1 MGDSTGMKKA
11 ALLYMLEILKS
22 ESASCIGMDQGDIID
37 KLADSYGITLNRE
50 TVGRNLDILLDV
62 YPQNITYRLNNAH
75 KRCGWRWKEKKS
87 GDFDESEIRLLLGVV
102 ECYGKLDSHHKQ
114 DLMMR
119 IAELGEGIKANAPSP
134 RMDERKKRD
143 GAYRLF
149 YNIGALGEAIAKGA
163 KISFSKGIYTKEGD
177 VIRAEGE
184 YARTYLVRPVSIAFK
199 NNAYMLIATYG
210 DDGDPRVMHQSID
223 TMFDVAIIS
232 DSESMSENPR
242 IAFDMQK
249 YLDEH
254 LYMYSDDPQ
263 TTVIRIWN
271 NPTCIRQM
279 YEQFGLGV
287 KSATP
292 CVDDAYIDFVV
303 NEPETPMV
311 FWALQYSDM
320 AEVLEPESLRKRI
333 AEQAMI
339 LKEKYCNGQTD
350 LPR

>member
-1 MGDSTGMKKA
+1 MRDSTGMKKA

-22 ESASCIGMDQGDIID
+22 ESVSCSGMDQGDIIN
-37 KLADSYGITLNRE
+37 KLANSYGITLNRE

-62 YPQNITYRLNNAH
+62 YPQNITYQLNNAH
-75 KRCGWRWKEKKS
+75 KRCGWRWEEKKN

-102 ECYGKLDSHHKQ
+102 ECYGKLDSRHKQ

-119 IAELGEGIKANAPSP
+119 IAKLSEGIKANAASP
-134 RMDERKKRD
+134 KMDERKKRD
-143 GAYRLF
+143 GTYRLF
-149 YNIGALGEAIAKGA
+149 YNIGTLGEAIARGT
-163 KISFSKGIYTKEGD
+163 KISFSKGIYTKDGD

-184 YARTYLVRPVSIAFK
+184 YARTYLVRPASIAFK

-210 DDGDPRVMHQSID
+210 DDDDPRVMHQSID
-223 TMFDVAIIS
+223 TMFDVVIIP
-232 DSESMSENPR
+232 DSENMSENPR

-292 CVDDAYIDFVV
+292 CEDDAYIDFVV

-320 AEVLEPESLRKRI
+320 AEVLEPESLRERI

-339 LKEKYCNGQTD
+339 LKEKYCNG
-350 LPR
+350 

>member
-1 MGDSTGMKKA
+1 MKKA

-22 ESASCIGMDQGDIID
+22 ESASLGGIDQGDIIN
-37 KLADSYGITLNRE
+37 KLADNYGITLNRE
-50 TVGRNLDILLDV
+50 TIGRNLDILLEV
-62 YPQNITYRLNNAH
+62 FPQNITYRLNNAH
-75 KRCGWRWKEKKS
+75 KRCGWRWEEKKS
-87 GDFDESEIRLLLGVV
+87 SNFDESEIRLLLGVV

-119 IAELGEGIKANAPSP
+119 IAELGEGIKANATSP

-149 YNIGALGEAIAKGA
+149 YNIGALGEAIAKRTQ
-163 KISFSKGIYTKEGD
+163 ISFSKGIYTKEGD

-184 YARTYLVRPVSIAFK
+184 YARTYLVRPISIAFK

-210 DDGDPRVMHQSID
+210 DDASPRVMHQSID
-223 TMFDVAIIS
+223 TMFDVAIIPG
-232 DSESMSENPR
+232 SESKSGVSR
-242 IAFDMQK
+242 IAFDMQR

-263 TTVIRIWN
+263 PIVVRIWN

-287 KSATP
+287 KSTSP
-292 CVDDAYIDFVV
+292 CEDDAYIDFVV
-303 NEPETPMV
+303 HEPETPMV

-320 AEVLEPESLRKRI
+320 AEVLEPERLRAKI
-333 AEQAMI
+333 AEQTMI
-339 LKEKYCNGQTD
+339 LKEKYCNG
-350 LPR
+350 